1 MKSARWLALA
11 LLVGCAAR
19 SSGKAHVNTAT
30 ATTAQPTAPSAASA
44 EPATSDAA
52 VAKTLASDGYLGVV
66 DRAGLV
72 AIVEQGLG
80 RMLARLKLSPV
91 MEGNRFRGFRVS
103 ALDPQ
108 WIDCGLQVGD
118 VLLRLNAQ
126 PIERPEQAMVAF
138 ESLRVASEIA
148 VELQRAGE
156 KQVLRYRVE

>member
-1 MKSARWLALA
+1 MKRAHLLVLA

-19 SSGKAHVNTAT
+19 SSGKTHVSTEQTNAV
-30 ATTAQPTAPSAASA
+30 AAPALPPA
-44 EPATSDAA
+44 EPATPDAA
-52 VAKTLASDGYLGVV
+52 APIAPASDGYLGVV
-66 DRAGLV
+66 ERAGLV

-91 MEGNRFRGFRVS
+91 MEGKRFRGFRVS

-108 WIDCGLQVGD
+108 WAECGLQVGD

-148 VELQRAGE
+148 VELQRSGE
-156 KQVLRYRVE
+156 KMVLRYRVE